1 VTASALVICSDCLA
15 GLRDLPD
22 DSVDSVVTDPP
33 SGIAFMGAAW
43 DKDKG
48 GRDAWI
54 EWLAEIM
61 REVWRVTKPG
71 GHALVWALPRT
82 QHWTATAV
90 EDAGWEVRDVLMHVF
105 GSGFP
110 KSASVPIGIDKKLG
124 AMGHRGK
131 AHHGHATGEV
141 ANGRENLNAPH
152 AMPGHDGITP
162 EAKQWAGWGTALKPS
177 HEAWILARKPLA
189 GTVAAN
195 VLEHG
200 TGALNIDG
208 CRVGTADNLGGGRLN
223 GPTDMAKTC
232 GGAEWDRPWMHDENR
247 REAYARATAE
257 KVARAESLG
266 RWPPHLLLSHGP
278 DCGETCADG
287 CSVAE
292 MDAQSGVQKSQK
304 ATKRPGAVAF
314 SNGDMEAPTHDSP
327 CYTDTGGASR
337 FFPVFRYVAKPST
350 AEKGAGLGH
359 RAPATGGEATGR
371 KDGSAGLDNPRAGA
385 GRNGGAL
392 NIHPTVKPRGLMEW
406 LVKLITPPG
415 GVVLDPFTGSGS
427 TGVAAVGLGF
437 DFIGFE
443 MSADFAAI
451 ARDRIGHAVAGVEIE
466 TVGIED
472 YAPKPEATGQG
483 KLF

>member
-1 VTASALVICSDCLA
+1 MTPSALVICSDCLA

-22 DSVDSVVTDPP
+22 NSIDAVVTDPP
-33 SGIAFMGAAW
+33 SGIAFMGADW

-54 EWLAEIM
+54 DWLAEIM

-82 QHWTATAV
+82 QHWTATAI
-90 EDAGWEVRDVLMHVF
+90 ENAGWEVRDVLMHVF

-110 KSASVPIGIDKKLG
+110 KSLDVSKKIDEM
-124 AMGHRGK
+124 AGHKRDLPKHSAWSCAPGTSTNVCDRCGK
-131 AHHGHATGEV
+131 SKGGQAGNCQCDK
-141 ANGRENLNAPH
+141 NGQPLT
-152 AMPGHDGITP
+152 D

-189 GTVAAN
+189 GTVAAT

-208 CRVGTADNLGGGRLN
+208 CRVGT
-223 GPTDMAKTC
+223 
-232 GGAEWDRPWMHDENR
+232 DEN
-247 REAYARATAE
+247 TA
-257 KVARAESLG
+257 G
-266 RWPPHLLLSHGP
+266 RWPPHLLLTHAA

-287 CSVAE
+287 CPVAE
-292 MDAQSGVQKSQK
+292 MDAQSGISSDT
-304 ATKRPGAVAF
+304 AHPRGRGIGYGSTANSKRGVV
-314 SNGDMEAPTHDSP
+314 G
-327 CYTDTGGASR
+327 YGDTGGASR
-337 FFPVFRYVAKPST
+337 FFPIFRYSAKPST
-350 AEKGAGLGH
+350 AEKSAGLGH
-359 RAPATGGEATGR
+359 RTPATGGEATGR

-443 MSADFAAI
+443 MSEEFAGI

-472 YAPKPEATGQG
+472 YEPKPEATGQG
-483 KLF
+483 RLF

>member
-1 VTASALVICSDCLA
+1 LVEKIHRAPLGVLEMTPSALVICSDCLA

-22 DSVDSVVTDPP
+22 DSIDAVVTDPP
-33 SGIAFMGAAW
+33 SGIAFMGADW

-54 EWLAEIM
+54 DWLAEIM

-90 EDAGWEVRDVLMHVF
+90 ENAGWEVRDVLMHVF

-110 KSASVPIGIDKKLG
+110 KSSNVSIQIDKQAG

-152 AMPGHDGITP
+152 AMPEHKGITP
-162 EAKQWAGWGTALKPS
+162 EAKRWAGWGTALKPS
-177 HEAWILARKPLA
+177 HEAWILARKPLS
-189 GTVAAN
+189 GTVAAT

-208 CRVGTADNLGGGRLN
+208 CRVGTDAQQIN
-223 GPTDMAKTC
+223 
-232 GGAEWDRPWMHDENR
+232 
-247 REAYARATAE
+247 AYAGRGPFGDSQKGKEYTS
-257 KVARAESLG
+257 KNVIG
-266 RWPPHLLLSHGP
+266 RWPPHLLLSHAAA
-278 DCGETCADG
+278 CGETCADG
-287 CSVAE
+287 CPVAE
-292 MDAQSGVQKSQK
+292 MDAQSGVLKAGIAGPKS
-304 ATKRPGAVAF
+304 RVF
-314 SNGDMEAPTHDSP
+314 GDGIIYGTSDRKLESESTG
-327 CYTDTGGASR
+327 YGDTGGASR

-350 AEKGAGLGH
+350 AEKSAGLGH
-359 RAPATGGEATGR
+359 RTPATGGEATGR

-443 MSADFAAI
+443 MSEEFAGI

-472 YAPKPEATGQG
+472 YEPKPEATGQG
-483 KLF
+483 RLF

>member
-1 VTASALVICSDCLA
+1 MTPSALVICSDCLA

-22 DSVDSVVTDPP
+22 DSIDSVVTDPP
-33 SGIAFMGAAW
+33 SGIAFMGADW

-54 EWLAEIM
+54 DWLAEIM

-90 EDAGWEVRDVLMHVF
+90 ENAGWEVRDVLMHVF

-110 KSASVPIGIDKKLG
+110 KSL
-124 AMGHRGK
+124 
-131 AHHGHATGEV
+131 
-141 ANGRENLNAPH
+141 NLP
-152 AMPGHDGITP
+152 
-162 EAKQWAGWGTALKPS
+162 AGWGTALKPS

-195 VLEHG
+195 VLAHG

-208 CRVGTADNLGGGRLN
+208 CRVGTDGGGGNGLGSHYDRLGDTAPN
-223 GPTDMAKTC
+223 ASHGP
-232 GGAEWDRPWMHDENR
+232 DR
-247 REAYARATAE
+247 TGTI
-257 KVARAESLG
+257 G
-266 RWPPHLLLSHGP
+266 RWPPHLLLSHAAA
-278 DCGETCADG
+278 CGETCADG
-287 CSVAE
+287 CPVAE
-292 MDAQSGVQKSQK
+292 MDAQSGVTTSQGGSRGESKFWGTGAQKID
-304 ATKRPGAVAF
+304 PGK
-314 SNGDMEAPTHDSP
+314 G
-327 CYTDTGGASR
+327 DTGGASR

-350 AEKGAGLGH
+350 AEKSAGLGH
-359 RAPATGGEATGR
+359 RTPATGGEATGR

-437 DFIGFE
+437 DFVGFE
-443 MSADFAAI
+443 MSEEFAGI

-472 YAPKPEATGQG
+472 YEPKPEATGQG
-483 KLF
+483 RLF